1 MIEKIN
7 SAEDVK
13 KLNIEEQKQL
23 AEEIRKYILEIV
35 SKNGGHLA
43 SNLGVVELT
52 IALLTVLD
60 FP

>member
-35 SKNGGHLA
+35 SKKWRTFSFKSWSSRINN
-43 SNLGVVELT
+43 SLT
-52 IALLTVLD
+52 YN
-60 FP
+60 F